1 MLTTSIINYLKRSFG
16 QEWNEI
22 AKQNKN
28 NPPNKTQITAALK
41 KPTFSPIIFKQHTQR
56 GLRHVHLQCFL
67 AAGSPPGAN
76 GSAAPAQPVRPHA
89 GSGGSLSFT
98 LSEDPGWKTLRSGE
112 QRGEHGSSLGTG
124 QPSVSPI
131 TLPASETRTRQDRA
145 PPAGPS
151 RLCAALSPG
160 RELHPGREGSYVLIS
175 SVSLAPHSSAL
186 MAGTPTSVTPTQPVG
201 STTPSVG
208 SQGDGSQRR
217 TCSRAHKRRGRL
229 AAGIKGGRRYPP
241 RWS

>member
-1 MLTTSIINYLKRSFG
+1 MFPGGGLPSRC
-16 QEWNEI
+16 EW
-22 AKQNKN
+22 
-28 NPPNKTQITAALK
+28 
-41 KPTFSPIIFKQHTQR
+41 QR
-56 GLRHVHLQCFL
+56 CPS
-67 AAGSPPGAN
+67 AAGPSSCWVWRLAQLHIIRRPWMEDSKVWGAA
-76 GSAAPAQPVRPHA
+76 GRTRIITRDWPAQR
-89 GSGGSLSFT
+89 FT
-98 LSEDPGWKTLRSGE
+98 HYP
-112 QRGEHGSSLGTG
+112 
-124 QPSVSPI
+124 
-131 TLPASETRTRQDRA
+131 PASETRTRQDRA